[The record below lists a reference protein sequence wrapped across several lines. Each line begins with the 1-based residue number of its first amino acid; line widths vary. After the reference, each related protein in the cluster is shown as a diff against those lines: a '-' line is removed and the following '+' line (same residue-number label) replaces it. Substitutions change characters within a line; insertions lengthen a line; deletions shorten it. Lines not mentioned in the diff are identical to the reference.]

1 MNRRPDVDRFFR
13 KYDLRI
19 GLLMILFVTGR
30 KWFHMQYTPYQ
41 LLSLG
46 LLCVF
51 MVGFLL
57 FPMISRKIGKWV
69 WIYLVCQILLIEV
82 LGFLPPE
89 EDTWGL
95 LYIPLWAEI
104 KMVYPARRSYLSMGA
119 LGLLMISTLMLTFDW
134 YIGLGYGVFMV
145 AVGFILLTPDLVYAQ
160 SLAAHAESQRLLRES
175 KKANNDLKKAA
186 RQAAE
191 LTAIQERIRLAN
203 ELHDS
208 VSQLMFSIK
217 LLAQSTRLM
226 MDKHPEAVLPQ
237 LDQLQELS
245 SRALNQMR
253 GLITQWRNNA

>member
-1 MNRRPDVDRFFR
+1 MNRHPDLDRFFM

-19 GLLMILFVTGR
+19 SLLMILFVAGR
-30 KWFHMQYTPYQ
+30 KWFHMQNTPYQ
-41 LLSLG
+41 PLSLG
-46 LLCVF
+46 LICVF
-51 MVGFLL
+51 AAGFLL
-57 FPMISRKIGKWV
+57 FPMISRKIGKWI
-69 WIYLVCQILLIEV
+69 WIYLLCQILMIEV

-95 LYIPLWAEI
+95 LYIPLWAEM
-104 KMVYPARRSYLSMGA
+104 KLVYPARQSYFSMGA
-119 LGLLMISTLMLTFDW
+119 LGLLMIATLMLTFDW
-134 YIGLGYGVFMV
+134 YIGLGYGVFMT

-175 KKANNDLKKAA
+175 KKANSELKKAA

-217 LLAQSTRLM
+217 LLAQSTRLL
-226 MDKHPEAVLPQ
+226 MDKNPDAVLPQ
-237 LDQLQELS
+237 LEQLQELS

-253 GLITQWRNNA
+253 GLITQWRDNA